1 VATGKIELSDPTATN
16 NPELLTVTDLILD
29 AVVLPF
35 IAAGVVQVLP
45 SVDVAYAGQP
55 VLGI

>member
-1 VATGKIELSDPTATN
+1 MATGKLELSDPTATN

-29 AVVLPF
+29 AVVVPF
-35 IAAGVVQVLP
+35 MVAGVVQVLP
-45 SVDVAYAGQP
+45 FEEVAYAGQF